1 MKGFGFDGPKCAP
14 SVFAALA
21 VTQSTCSTMFD
32 KTIRVIL
39 FPQSACVHLNAVFVC
54 PILRAPELVNR
65 IPAAGACVF
74 SASVL
79 SGNRFVLA
87 FSPLEVARLLARP
100 QPPPP
105 PEWTPECG
113 MWARCFHEQGI
124 VRRTLCRCRQR
135 QEPSDHMGK
144 GTDRMIGYSYPPLR
158 TGSTL
163 RQIRPGFASPCWG
176 RCMRCSNTWADRL
189 TQLDFQALPPGRQR
203 RTSLDP
209 L

>member
-1 MKGFGFDGPKCAP
+1 MLSMKGFGFDGPKCAP

-105 PEWTPECG
+105 QSGHQNAACG
-113 MWARCFHEQGI
+113 QGAFTSKALSAAPFAAAVSVKNLRTTWARGQ
-124 VRRTLCRCRQR
+124 
-135 QEPSDHMGK
+135 
-144 GTDRMIGYSYPPLR
+144 
-158 TGSTL
+158 TG
-163 RQIRPGFASPCWG
+163 
-176 RCMRCSNTWADRL
+176 
-189 TQLDFQALPPGRQR
+189 
-203 RTSLDP
+203 
-209 L
+209 